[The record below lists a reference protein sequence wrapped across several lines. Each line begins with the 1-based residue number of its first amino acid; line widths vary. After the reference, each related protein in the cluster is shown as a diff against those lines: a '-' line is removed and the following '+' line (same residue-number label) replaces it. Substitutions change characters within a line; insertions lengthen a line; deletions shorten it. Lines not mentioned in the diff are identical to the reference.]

1 MMLANPVIPKEHG
14 AWAVFFVPLLIGA
27 QLGGGFDWF
36 ALFFTLSSLGIFLS
50 YLPAQTVL
58 REAFDRTQDQEKLIA
73 ARQWT
78 AIYFMAGIILSLP
91 VLVIRERWLLL
102 PIGVASMG
110 CFLLSFFLTKS
121 QPKTIPSDLVS
132 VVGVTLTGPSAYYVV
147 SGQLDRTA
155 FVVWLLNILFFA
167 GCVFHVHMRIR
178 ALAAK
183 KSQWSFR
190 DRLTCARTNLI
201 SHAVMIAILLLLVF
215 EGLTPSLILL
225 AFAPIT
231 IHAVWGT
238 AKLTNDP
245 NFRKLGL
252 TLLGQSVVFMM
263 LLLVLLR

>member
-1 MMLANPVIPKEHG
+1 MMLARPVIPKEHG

-27 QLGGGFDWF
+27 RLGGGFDWF

-58 REAFDRTQDQEKLIA
+58 REAFDRTQDQEKLLA

-78 AIYFMAGIILSLP
+78 AIYFTAGIILSLP

-110 CFLLSFFLTKS
+110 CFLLSFFLTKRK
-121 QPKTIPSDLVS
+121 PKTITSDLVS
-132 VVGVTLTGPSAYYVV
+132 VLGVTLTGLGMYYVV

-155 FVVWLLNILFFA
+155 FVVWLLDILFF
-167 GCVFHVHMRIR
+167 GSCVFNVHMRIR

-183 KSQWSFR
+183 KVQWSFR
-190 DRLTCARTNLI
+190 DRFTCGRLNLI
-201 SHAVMIAILLLLVF
+201 FHVVMIAILLLLVF
-215 EGLTPSLILL
+215 EQLTPFPVLL

-238 AKLTNDP
+238 VKLANDP
-245 NFRKLGL
+245 DFRKLGL
-252 TLLGQSVVFMM
+252 TLLGHSAVFMM
-263 LLLVLLR
+263 LVFVLLR

>member
-1 MMLANPVIPKEHG
+1 MMLVKPVIPKEHG

-36 ALFFTLSSLGIFLS
+36 ALLSTLSSLGIFLS

-58 REAFDRTQDQEKLIA
+58 REAFDRTQDREKLIA

-78 AIYFMAGIILSLP
+78 AIYFTAGVILSLP

-102 PIGVASMG
+102 PIGFASMC
-110 CFLLSFFLTKS
+110 CFLVSFFLTKR
-121 QPKTIPSDLVS
+121 QPKAISSDLVS
-132 VVGVTLTGPSAYYVV
+132 VLGVTLTGPSTYYVV

-155 FVVWLLNILFFA
+155 FVVWLLNILFF
-167 GCVFHVHMRIR
+167 GSCVFYVHMRIR

-183 KSQWSFR
+183 KVQWNFR
-190 DRLTCARTNLI
+190 DRFTCGRLNLMF
-201 SHAVMIAILLLLVF
+201 HVVMIAVLMLLVF
-215 EGLTPSLILL
+215 ERLTPSPVLL

-238 AKLTNDP
+238 VKLADDP
-245 NFRKLGL
+245 DFRKLGL
-252 TLLGQSVVFMM
+252 TLLGHSAVFMM
-263 LLLVLLR
+263 FLLVLLR